1 MYNPKSLLA
10 DEFIDHQE
18 ILDTLAYADANKNNR
33 ELVESLLEKARPRW
47 TNGQLHCTGLTHR
60 EASVLLACEDPEL
73 TQKMFT
79 LAEEIKKAFYGNR
92 IVIFA
97 PLYLSNYC
105 INGCVYCPYH
115 SINRN
120 IPRKKL
126 NQEEVKRQVIA
137 LQDMGHKRLALEAG
151 EDPFHNPIEYILECI
166 RTIYSIKHKNGAIR
180 RVNVNIAATTVEN
193 YRKLKEAGIG
203 TYILFQET
211 YHKESYLKL
220 HPFGPKH
227 DYNYHTEAMD
237 RAMEGGIDDVG
248 LGVLFGLVDYR
259 FEILALMEHARHL
272 EEDYGCGPHT
282 VSFPRIEPAEGT
294 PFSLPENIPH
304 PVSDKDFM
312 KIIAII
318 RIAMPYT
325 GIIISTRERPE
336 MRDQL
341 VKYGVS
347 QISAASETN
356 PGGYDEDAGSP
367 TGESAIPSSSKKKHS
382 EAQPYEKTGTTGAQ
396 FTLGD
401 HRSLDEVISMMI
413 DGGYIPS
420 FCTGCYRKGRVG
432 ADFMDLAKPGLIKE
446 YCKPNAMFTF
456 REYLEDYA
464 SPETKAK
471 GLALLKQLTQTFTK
485 EELKRKVEGNL
496 CKIGEGERDLYF

>member
-1 MYNPKSLLA
+1 MRNQN
-10 DEFIDHQE
+10 FIDRDKLYGLLDNNAPTESQLNDILNKARKLKGLDLHDVAKLLCVEDQDGIQK
-18 ILDTLAYADANKNNR
+18 ILDTAHYCK
-33 ELVESLLEKARPRW
+33 
-47 TNGQLHCTGLTHR
+47 
-60 EASVLLACEDPEL
+60 
-73 TQKMFT
+73 
-79 LAEEIKKAFYGNR
+79 EEIYGKR
-92 IVIFA
+92 LVLFA
-97 PLYLSNYC
+97 PIYTGNAC
-105 INGCVYCPYH
+105 VNNCVYCGFRTD
-115 SINRN
+115 NKGLK
-120 IPRKKL
+120 RKIL
-126 NQEEVKRQVIA
+126 TMDEIEQET
-137 LQDMGHKRLALEAG
+137 LQLLRMGHKRALLICG
-151 EDPFHNPIEYILECI
+151 ESPRNDADYMVQ
-166 RTIYSIKHKNGAIR
+166 AIR
-180 RVNVNIAATTVEN
+180 RTYAAKDEKGSTIRRINVELAPMSVEDFA
-193 YRKLKEAGIG
+193 KLKAEKIG
-203 TYILFQET
+203 TYVCFQET
-211 YHKESYLKL
+211 YDPVEYAKFHPAGTPKADYLYRL
-220 HPFGPKH
+220 
-227 DYNYHTEAMD
+227 TCMD

-259 FEILALMEHARHL
+259 FEILAIMEHARHL

-356 PGGYDEDAGSP
+356 PGGYE
-367 TGESAIPSSSKKKHS
+367 ENN
-382 EAQPYEKTGTTGAQ
+382 TGAQ

-471 GLALLKQLTQTFTK
+471 GLALLKKLTETFTK
-485 EELKRKVEGNL
+485 EELKRRVEGNL
-496 CKIGEGERDLYF
+496 CKIGDGERDLYF

>member
-1 MYNPKSLLA
+1 MRHQN
-10 DEFIDHQE
+10 FIDRDKLYGLLDNNAPSEAQLDE
-18 ILDTLAYADANKNNR
+18 ILNKARKLKGLNLEDVAKLLCVEDEAQIGKILDTAHYCK
-33 ELVESLLEKARPRW
+33 
-47 TNGQLHCTGLTHR
+47 
-60 EASVLLACEDPEL
+60 
-73 TQKMFT
+73 
-79 LAEEIKKAFYGNR
+79 EEIYGKR
-92 IVIFA
+92 LVLFA
-97 PLYLSNYC
+97 PIYTGNAC
-105 INGCVYCPYH
+105 VNNCVYCGFRRDNK
-115 SINRN
+115 SLK
-120 IPRKKL
+120 RKVL
-126 NQEEVKRQVIA
+126 SMDEIEEETKQILR
-137 LQDMGHKRLALEAG
+137 MGHKRALLICG
-151 EDPFHNPIEYILECI
+151 ESPRNNADYMVE
-166 RTIYSIKHKNGAIR
+166 AIR
-180 RVNVNIAATTVEN
+180 RCYAARDEKGSSIRRINVELAPMSVEDFA
-193 YRKLKEAGIG
+193 KLKAEKIG
-203 TYILFQET
+203 TYVCFQET
-211 YHKESYLKL
+211 YDPVAYAKFHPAGTPKGDYLYRL
-220 HPFGPKH
+220 
-227 DYNYHTEAMD
+227 TCMD
-237 RAMEGGIDDVG
+237 RAQEGGINDVG
-248 LGVLFGLVDYR
+248 LGVLFGLTDYR
-259 FEILALMEHARHL
+259 FEILAIMEHARHL

-304 PVSDKDFM
+304 PVCDKDFM

-325 GIIISTRERPE
+325 GIIISTRETPA
-336 MRDQL
+336 MRDEL

-356 PGGYDEDAGSP
+356 PGGYDEGEGS
-367 TGESAIPSSSKKKHS
+367 TSADDHKK
-382 EAQPYEKTGTTGAQ
+382 TGAQ

-471 GLALLKQLTQTFTK
+471 GLALLKQLTQTFSK
-485 EELKRKVEGNL
+485 EELKKRVEGNL